1 MKVKINQ
8 PVEVEVAL
16 LKVHVCCRDNFA
28 MSVIDTNGNELVDYD
43 GYVPGFIP
51 GDYGDYVFLDIDP
64 RTGVIKNWPTQEKIA
79 KGIQELI
86 KQGNDND

>member
-16 LKVHVCCRDNFA
+16 LKVHVFCRDSFS
-28 MSVIDTNGNELVDYD
+28 MRVIDTNGNELVDYD
-43 GYVPGFIP
+43 GYVPDFIP
-51 GDYGDYVFLDIDP
+51 GDYGDYVALDIDP

-86 KQGNDND
+86 AEKDED